1 MLKLA
6 NVSKRFG
13 GLAVL
18 HDVGFEVPQGSVFG
32 LIGPNGAGK
41 TTVFNLITGL
51 LAPSGGTI
59 AFDGRSLLGVA
70 PHRITRMGLG
80 RTFQN
85 IRIFKGMTLAENVVV
100 GMHAHLD
107 YGVAGWLFALP
118 GFRAAERAA
127 RARAHDLLASV
138 GLGDKAE
145 QFADKLSYGD
155 QRKLELA
162 RALATEPKLLLL
174 DEPVAGMNTGE
185 KVELM
190 GVIGAIARRGYT
202 VFMIEHDMR
211 FVMGLCERIAVLNF
225 GRIIAEGT
233 PEEIRTNPDVIEAYL
248 GRDDDDDEK
257 AASASRDTAGQAL
270 IGAARPSEV
279 P

>member
-1 MLKLA
+1 MLALA

-13 GLAVL
+13 GLSVL
-18 HDVGFEVPQGSVFG
+18 QDVSFTVPEGQVFG

-51 LAPSGGTI
+51 LAPTGGAITL
-59 AFDGRSLLGVA
+59 AGKSLLGVP
-70 PHRITRMGLG
+70 PHQITRLGLG

-85 IRIFKGMTLAENVVV
+85 IRVFKEMTLLENVVV
-100 GMHAHLD
+100 GMHAHLN
-107 YGVAGWLFALP
+107 YGVAGWLLSLP
-118 GFRAAERAA
+118 SFRAQERRARERALE
-127 RARAHDLLASV
+127 LLGWV
-138 GLGDKAE
+138 GLAAKAGDT
-145 QFADKLSYGD
+145 ADNLSYGD

-190 GVIGAIARRGYT
+190 SVITTIAKRGFT

-225 GRIIAEGT
+225 GKIIAEGT
-233 PEEIRTNPDVIEAYL
+233 PDQIKNDPAVIEAYL
-248 GRDDDDDEK
+248 GRDDDEV
-257 AASASRDTAGQAL
+257 AA
-270 IGAARPSEV
+270 
-279 P
+279 

>member
-1 MLKLA
+1 MLKLS

-13 GLAVL
+13 GLSVL
-18 HDVGFEVPQGSVFG
+18 QDVSFEVPEGQVFG

-59 AFDGRSLLGVA
+59 TLQGESLLGVA
-70 PHRITRMGLG
+70 PHLITRRGLA

-85 IRIFKGMTLAENVVV
+85 IRVFKDMTLLDNVVV
-100 GMHAHLD
+100 GMHSHLT
-107 YGVAGWLFALP
+107 YGVPAWLFSLP
-118 GFRAAERAA
+118 GFRAQEMAA
-127 RARAHDLLASV
+127 REKARELLGWV
-138 GLGDKAE
+138 GLAAKASDI
-145 QFADKLSYGD
+145 ADNLSYGD

-162 RALATEPKLLLL
+162 RALATKPKLLLL
-174 DEPVAGMNTGE
+174 DEPVAGMNTRE

-190 GVIGAIARRGYT
+190 GVIADIAKRGFT

-225 GRIIAEGT
+225 GKIIAEGT
-233 PEEIRTNPDVIEAYL
+233 PDEIKNNPDVIEAYL
-248 GRDDDDDEK
+248 GREDDE
-257 AASASRDTAGQAL
+257 AL
-270 IGAARPSEV
+270 A
-279 P
+279 

>member
-1 MLKLA
+1 MLRLA

-13 GLAVL
+13 GLSVL
-18 HDVGFEVPQGSVFG
+18 QDVSFEVPAGQVFG

-51 LAPSGGTI
+51 LAPSGGAITL
-59 AFDGRSLLGVA
+59 AGASLVGVP
-70 PHRITRMGLG
+70 PHRITRMGIG

-85 IRIFKGMTLAENVVV
+85 IRIFKEMTLLENVVV
-100 GMHAHLD
+100 GMHAQLD
-107 YGVAGWLFALP
+107 YGVPGWLLSLP
-118 GFRAAERAA
+118 GFRAQERRARERA
-127 RARAHDLLASV
+127 HELLGWV
-138 GLGDKAE
+138 GLAAQALDT
-145 QFADKLSYGD
+145 ADNLSYGD

-162 RALATEPKLLLL
+162 RAIATGPKLLLL

-185 KVELM
+185 KLELM
-190 GVIGAIARRGYT
+190 AEITNIARRGFT

-233 PEEIRTNPDVIEAYL
+233 PEQIKNNPDVIEAYL
-248 GRDDDDDEK
+248 GRDDDDVV
-257 AASASRDTAGQAL
+257 AA
-270 IGAARPSEV
+270 
-279 P
+279 